1 MHQSKSKK
9 CLNKYKKPIRLNKVV
24 AQQQLLKNLPGY
36 IMNKIKLHKNISA
49 VLLLGCFFLFA
60 CNNEE
65 KEIKKNSSKKLG
77 IEEAKNIKINY
88 SIGGK
93 VKAILT
99 STLMLRVQDTVPYTE
114 FPKDI
119 HVDFYN
125 DLQVVESKLTARY
138 AKYKE
143 NQNIVYLKDSVKVIN
158 IARGD
163 TLYCME
169 LYWDRSRPGREFYT
183 DKPVRIRTKTQIL
196 NGVGM
201 EASQNF
207 KDFTILRSTGIIK
220 VPASQFP
227 Q

>member
-1 MHQSKSKK
+1 MKI
-9 CLNKYKKPIRLNKVV
+9 LLRYKPIAAAL
-24 AQQQLLKNLPGY
+24 
-36 IMNKIKLHKNISA
+36 I
-49 VLLLGCFFLFA
+49 LGCFFLSA
-60 CNNEE
+60 CENDE
-65 KEIKKNSSKKLG
+65 KDIKQLSSKKLG

-88 SIGGK
+88 STGGK
-93 VKAILT
+93 AKAILT
-99 STLMLRVQDTVPYTE
+99 STLMLRVQDTVPYVE
-114 FPKDI
+114 FPNDI

-125 DLQVVESKLTARY
+125 DLQVAESKLTAHY

-143 NQNIVYLKDSVKVIN
+143 SQSIVFLKDSVKVIN
-158 IARGD
+158 MAKGD

-169 LYWDRSRPGREFYT
+169 LYWNRNRPGREFYT
-183 DKPVRIRTKTQIL
+183 DKPVRIRTNTQIL

-207 KDFTILRSTGIIK
+207 KDFTILHSTGIIK